1 MSENP
6 LNDTALRIVVT
17 PSQSSYF
24 AGETLS
30 VTISITNTRSLLQAQ
45 VVPPPRSTTHTHKR
59 SAHSVSSARLA
70 RPPTSPGLPKSPS
83 NAVGP
88 RPYPPKP
95 SPPTR
100 KGLIGITSSPEHDG
114 HEPRCAG
121 VLARRIA
128 AKSLSVDIPS
138 HELPKTLPDDMK
150 MPSSLRAMRRAG
162 EPVPPAPFPPRVLRS
177 SAHYFLQGKAHR
189 RRACHPR
196 SPAHPPHLSPQI
208 THMLGRHQLLTVQFP
223 FRRVRRPPHSR

>member
-1 MSENP
+1 MSETR

-30 VTISITNTRSLLQAQ
+30 VTIAITNTRSLQAQ
-45 VVPPPRSTTHTHKR
+45 VVPPRSTHTHKR

-88 RPYPPKP
+88 RPYPPPKP
-95 SPPTR
+95 SAPTR
-100 KGLIGITSSPEHDG
+100 KGLIGITSPDR
-114 HEPRCAG
+114 EPRG
-121 VLARRIA
+121 ESVLARRVA

-150 MPSSLRAMRRAG
+150 MSPLRAVRRAG
-162 EPVPPAPFPPRVLRS
+162 EPPSSCSPRVCAFRLIILRR
-177 SAHYFLQGKAHR
+177 GKPAAR
-189 RRACHPR
+189 VIPA
-196 SPAHPPHLSPQI
+196 SPHILHTCPPKSP
-208 THMLGRHQLLTVQFP
+208 TCSESVNY
-223 FRRVRRPPHSR
+223 

>member
-30 VTISITNTRSLLQAQ
+30 VTISITNTRSLQAQ
-45 VVPPPRSTTHTHKR
+45 VVPPRSTHTHKR

-83 NAVGP
+83 NAVWP
-88 RPYPPKP
+88 RPFPPKP

-100 KGLIGITSSPEHDG
+100 KGLIGITPPE
-114 HEPRCAG
+114 HEPRG
-121 VLARRIA
+121 ESVLARRIA

-150 MPSSLRAMRRAG
+150 LSSLRAMRRAG
-162 EPVPPAPFPPRVLRS
+162 EPSPPPFPFVFAHFGSLLFRGMSAVAARVIPAGPHIL
-177 SAHYFLQGKAHR
+177 HTCPPK
-189 RRACHPR
+189 
-196 SPAHPPHLSPQI
+196 SPTCSEGI
-208 THMLGRHQLLTVQFP
+208 NY
-223 FRRVRRPPHSR
+223 

>member
-1 MSENP
+1 MSETV
-6 LNDTALRIVVT
+6 NDTALRIVVT

-30 VTISITNTRSLLQAQ
+30 VTISITNTRSLQAQ
-45 VVPPPRSTTHTHKR
+45 VVPPRSTTQTHKR

-88 RPYPPKP
+88 RPCPPKP

-100 KGLIGITSSPEHDG
+100 KSLIGVTTPK
-114 HEPRCAG
+114 HEPRG
-121 VLARRIA
+121 GESVLARRIA

-150 MPSSLRAMRRAG
+150 ISSLRAMRRAG
-162 EPVPPAPFPPRVLRS
+162 EPPSPSTPISLVF
-177 SAHYFLQGKAHR
+177 AHFRLTLR
-189 RRACHPR
+189 RR
-196 SPAHPPHLSPQI
+196 
-208 THMLGRHQLLTVQFP
+208 
-223 FRRVRRPPHSR
+223 

>member
-1 MSENP
+1 MSETR

-24 AGETLS
+24 AGESLS
-30 VTISITNTRSLLQAQ
+30 VTIAITNTRSLQAQ
-45 VVPPPRSTTHTHKR
+45 VVPPRSTHTHKR

-100 KGLIGITSSPEHDG
+100 KSLIGITSPD
-114 HEPRCAG
+114 HEPRGEG
-121 VLARRIA
+121 VSARRVA

-138 HELPKTLPDDMK
+138 HELAKTLPDDTKIMS
-150 MPSSLRAMRRAG
+150 PLRAVRRAG
-162 EPVPPAPFPPRVLRS
+162 EPQSPLFLPSRVF
-177 SAHYFLQGKAHR
+177 AHFGGLIILLVQGKAR
-189 RRACHPR
+189 RGARHPR
-196 SPAHPPHLSPQI
+196 
-208 THMLGRHQLLTVQFP
+208 
-223 FRRVRRPPHSR
+223 